1 VVRAATGQVEQGLAE
16 ITAMLGDAIALGDQR
31 VECECRFA
39 IASRAAADGRFDDA
53 LQHLAAGERLMRDGA
68 VDEYVLF
75 RDLWMQRRNYQ
86 IQQDGRSPDAPAAD
100 ETMVPADPAD

>member
-1 VVRAATGQVEQGLAE
+1 MAKEMILELEIVGPEQG
-16 ITAMLGDAIALGDQR
+16 
-31 VECECRFA
+31 
-39 IASRAAADGRFDDA
+39 
-53 LQHLAAGERLMRDGA
+53 LMRDGA

>member
-1 VVRAATGQVEQGLAE
+1 
-16 ITAMLGDAIALGDQR
+16 
-31 VECECRFA
+31 
-39 IASRAAADGRFDDA
+39 
-53 LQHLAAGERLMRDGA
+53 MRDGV

-100 ETMVPADPAD
+100 ANVPPYLLEDGDTMPPANPAD